1 MTQKTKKLSAR
12 LQELDIRKIVT
23 SDLDAALAFLHVIKE
38 DPVVMDYLINYYQDK
53 RDAEIKKALEQEKQL
68 ALEEIQNAE
77 K

>member
-1 MTQKTKKLSAR
+1 MTKTKKLSVR
-12 LQELDIRKIVT
+12 LQELDIPKIVT
-23 SDLDAALAFLHVIKE
+23 QDLGAAIAFLQTIKE

-53 RDAEIKKALEQEKQL
+53 KDAEIKKALEKEKQL